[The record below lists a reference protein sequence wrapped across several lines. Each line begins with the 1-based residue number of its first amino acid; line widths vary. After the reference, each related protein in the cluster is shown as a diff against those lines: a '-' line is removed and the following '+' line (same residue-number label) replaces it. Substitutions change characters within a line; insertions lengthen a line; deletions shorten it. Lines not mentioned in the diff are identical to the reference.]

1 MMKQRMMSQPR
12 SMEKEE
18 NRWQGNDCIQVLI
31 RMTLKIQMKLVSK
44 KSLSQSISRDD
55 LTELYRIVMNKYGM
69 DGPEDKLEKGF
80 WKCLRIMFEE
90 PLSTD
95 LIWSELG
102 QQKIIS
108 AKGLT
113 SPEQTATGKGISNPL
128 MAVMLLQKI
137 KREDLKCLQNKEQL
151 EESIYNILRKLT
163 KVITKRH
170 GPPPAEKDPT
180 LNDVDILQTMEAK
193 PSEEIPIEE
202 NVVDIVQKAP
212 SLVMQGKVR
221 HEEKEQVAD
230 EPTKEVEDVQGAD
243 EPAKKVMSEPGA
255 NEFTMEVVDE
265 QGVDEPAKEVAN
277 IQGADEPAQVV
288 VDEQV
293 ADEPTKEVMDDSNM
307 ES

>member
-1 MMKQRMMSQPR
+1 MAR
-12 SMEKEE
+12 S
-18 NRWQGNDCIQVLI
+18 G
-31 RMTLKIQMKLVSK
+31 
-44 KSLSQSISRDD
+44 
-55 LTELYRIVMNKYGM
+55 
-69 DGPEDKLEKGF
+69 
-80 WKCLRIMFEE
+80 
-90 PLSTD
+90 TD
-95 LIWSELG
+95 LKMAKLLA
-102 QQKIIS
+102 S
-108 AKGLT
+108 A
-113 SPEQTATGKGISNPL
+113 AIF
-128 MAVMLLQKI
+128 
-137 KREDLKCLQNKEQL
+137 
-151 EESIYNILRKLT
+151 
-163 KVITKRH
+163 
-170 GPPPAEKDPT
+170 PAEKDPT

-277 IQGADEPAQVV
+277 IQGADEPAQEV

-293 ADEPTKEVMDDSNM
+293 ADEPTKEVVDDSNK
-307 ES
+307 ESS